1 MCNLKNVI
9 IYFTNFVDTKYVYR
23 NIITFITL
31 HYAKGELTKTT
42 A

>member
-23 NIITFITL
+23 NIITL
-31 HYAKGELTKTT
+31 HYAKAELTKT